1 MQFKNPELLYALFL
15 LLIPIIVHLFQLR
28 KFQKVYFTNVAVL
41 KKVQLQTR
49 KSATIKKWLT
59 LLTRLL
65 LLAAII
71 IAFAQPYLSKTN
83 AFNTKTETVIYLD
96 NSFSMQAKGEKGD
109 LLKRA
114 VQDLIET
121 IPETET
127 LSLITNTES
136 YKNTTIKAIKNELLQ
151 LDYVSNQLPYDAALL
166 KSKKAFSSDKSTLKN
181 LIFIS
186 DFQQKP
192 SAITIKKDTTI
203 TVNLVQLK
211 PVSTNNIAVDSLFIS
226 KQDPN
231 SLELTVVLKNN
242 GLAVKNLP
250 ISLFDNGN
258 LLSKASVDLD
268 GKATAVFNIPNNKI
282 IKGKVTIDDKQ
293 LQFDNALYF
302 NINETSKINVLAISD
317 TNTSYLSRIFTE
329 DEFLLTTKAT
339 SDLDYS
345 LFDTQNLVVIDE
357 TETLPNSLVTALKV
371 FTDKGGSVILIPSL
385 KGNLSDY
392 NMFLQR
398 FGFSPFE
405 ALTTA
410 EKRITTI
417 NYAHP
422 LYADGVFEKRVDN
435 FQYPKVNRF
444 YPQTNAKTTPVLQ
457 FEDAKPFLSQN
468 KSVYVF
474 SAPINKVNSNFKNI
488 NLIVPTFYNIAKQSL
503 NTATLYYTI
512 GQNNSYDVPVNMQQD
527 RVLTLVNGTDKIIPE
542 QNYFNNKVVIKTND
556 IPEKAGIYDLKNNT
570 TIIQNVSYNYNR
582 AESNLN
588 YINLDDVKH
597 ATVNTNITTVFEN
610 INNDTKVNQL
620 WKWFVI
626 LGLVLLIIEMLILK
640 YLK

>member
-28 KFQKVYFTNVAVL
+28 KFQKVYFTNVAAL

-83 AFNTKTETVIYLD
+83 TFNTKTETVIYLD

-136 YKNTTIKAIKNELLQ
+136 YRNTTIKAIKNELLQ

-166 KSKKAFSSDKSTLKN
+166 KSKKAFSSDKNTLKN

-186 DFQQKP
+186 DFQQKKATLNIKQDT
-192 SAITIKKDTTI
+192 AIAI
-203 TVNLVQLK
+203 NLVQLK

-242 GLAVKNLP
+242 GLEVKNLP

-268 GKATAVFNIPNNKI
+268 GKATAIFNIPNNKI
-282 IKGKVTIDDKQ
+282 IKGKVTIEDKQ

-302 NINETSKINVLAISD
+302 NINETSKINVLAIND

-329 DEFLLTTKAT
+329 DEFLLTTKTT
-339 SDLDYS
+339 SNLDYS
-345 LFDTQNLVVIDE
+345 LFDTQNLIVIDE

-371 FTDKGGSVILIPSL
+371 FTDKGGAVVLIPSL
-385 KGNLSDY
+385 KGKLSDY
-392 NMFLQR
+392 NTFLQR
-398 FGFSPFE
+398 FGFAPFE
-405 ALTTA
+405 ALNTA

-422 LYADGVFEKRVDN
+422 LYANGVFEKQVDN
-435 FQYPKVNRF
+435 FQYPKVNRY
-444 YPQTNAKTTPVLQ
+444 YPQTNTKTTAVLQ

-474 SAPINKVNSNFKNI
+474 SAPINKTNSNFKNI

-503 NTATLYYTI
+503 NTTTLYYTI
-512 GQNNSYDVPVNMQQD
+512 GQSNSYDVPVNIQQD

-556 IPEKAGIYDLKNNT
+556 IPEKSGIYDLKNNT
-570 TIIQNVSYNYNR
+570 TILQNVSYNYNR

-597 ATVNTNITTVFEN
+597 ATVNNNISTVFEN
-610 INNDTKVNQL
+610 INNDTKVNEL